1 MENRYVG
8 GGEKWAQLHKRKIP
22 SILEIEFF
30 CNSHG
35 WKRYPQML

>member
-8 GGEKWAQLHKRKIP
+8 GGEKWAQLHKKIP

-35 WKRYPQML
+35 GKRYPQM